1 MISAFIEVLYCMN
14 VCGSF
19 ISLSLSVFFL
29 FPLKGADSSD
39 TNWENFFQIL
49 SSGENAISAAPADQ
63 KANLLKKNLRLSV
76 SQIVENSSE
85 SLEGEEISDVLE
97 YLIPVFDVWGDQD
110 KCGQVLAG
118 ILGLPPERVGKISS
132 LSQIKAFEK
141 ELRQAVALK
150 RMKTFADHYNYAA
163 MERAILHLSSK
174 YPNVYKK
181 GETHLQKLKELKA
194 SHPDIKNWIA
204 SATMKD
210 FDELKGLVD
219 FRMTALVKENPEVN
233 FKDLLFVRRYSSTGN
248 ATHHQAD
255 KPENFWGLTMPDEGK
270 TYYSEI
276 ISRDIKEIESSGA
289 RIFTNDRWTG
299 FIDLNFEGDKL
310 LMTSNRFD
318 KENRRPWDIFELDM
332 KTGEAL
338 SLTDT
343 MPLDTDSY
351 DGCYLPDGRIMFVNT
366 SGYQGVPCDDGNPY
380 VGNLHLLDRKNDAVR
395 RLTLD
400 QDNNYSPTMLAD
412 GRVLYLRWEYTES
425 AHYFSRILMHMN
437 PDGTDQK
444 EYYGSNSYW
453 PNSLFKAKPIP
464 GKPGMFISTV
474 SGHHGT
480 KRVGELALFD
490 INRGRYETEGAIQK
504 IPGYGKPVENIT
516 KDSLVNNIAT
526 PYFTDPYP
534 LSETFFL
541 ASCSLAPTNYR
552 MNIVF
557 CDVFDNII
565 PLTATN
571 SLTYEEPK
579 PLQAR
584 KKPPVIPDRVDLKS
598 TKATAYITNINE
610 GRAMKGVPAGKAKA
624 LRVFTSEYSP
634 RHYGSHYAMGIES
647 NWDLKVIYGTT
658 PVEKDGSVIF
668 EVPANQPVTVQV
680 LDEKGRA
687 LALMRSW
694 FTAMPGETLSCI
706 GCHEKQNEAPPARK
720 TLASRKKPSQLTPWH
735 GPARTFSFLN
745 EIQPVLDKNCIACH
759 NGDKKEMPNFAST
772 DAVKGGLAQTLSRG
786 FAPGSVS
793 YYALHPY
800 VRRNGPEGNYK
811 GLEPCEFLADT
822 SELIQVL
829 EKGHHGVKLSPEE
842 WDRLY
847 TWIDM
852 NVPYIGYWPGDINE
866 SRMARRYEL
875 HQRFTTIKR
884 DYVTMYD
891 YLYKRQPVQAAG
903 MPASVKE
910 EKPAPTVEGFPF
922 AVQKELEQVS
932 YDLGNNVSMKFRKIP
947 AGKFVMGSNEETPAE
962 SPAHAM
968 TISSPYW
975 MGETEVSLEQYRQ
988 FDPEYKNGYYD
999 MHWKDQVRP
1008 GYDMDENPQYPAI
1021 RITWTKAM
1029 EFCRWLSQKTGKKV
1043 TLPTEAQWEFAARAG
1058 SDKPLS
1064 FGDRK
1069 EDFSAYANLADLS
1082 LKKLAVYGID
1092 PQPIPNA
1099 DKTMDFVPRE
1109 EWDDKY
1115 LNLAPVAHYKPNA
1128 FGLYDMIGNA
1138 SEWTRSEYVSY
1149 PWKDDD
1155 RNGKDENIDVERV
1168 VRGGSWRD
1176 RPIRATTTWRWKY
1189 PAWRKIHNVGFRV
1202 IIED

>member
-1 MISAFIEVLYCMN
+1 MKAF
-14 VCGSF
+14 GSL
-19 ISLSLSVFFL
+19 IALSLSVFL
-29 FPLKGADSSD
+29 ICPLQGQWADSS
-39 TNWENFFQIL
+39 NNHWENVFQIL
-49 SSGENAISAAPADQ
+49 SSGESSVSEAPANQ
-63 KANLLKKNLRLSV
+63 KVNLLKKNLRQNV
-76 SQIVENSSE
+76 SRIVKTLPE
-85 SLEGEEISDVLE
+85 SLVGEEIADVIE
-97 YLIPVFDVWGDQD
+97 YLMPVFDAWGDPGQ
-110 KCGQVLAG
+110 CGLVLAG
-118 ILGLPPERVGKISS
+118 LLDIPQERVGKISS
-132 LSQIKAFEK
+132 LSQIKDFET

-150 RMKTFADHYNYAA
+150 RMKTFAEHYDYEA

-174 YPNVYKK
+174 YPDVYKN
-181 GETHLQKLKELKA
+181 GVIHLQQLKTLKA
-194 SHPDIKNWIA
+194 KHPDIKNWIA
-204 SATMKD
+204 AATMKD
-210 FDELKGLVD
+210 FQELKELVD
-219 FRMTALVKENPEVN
+219 FRMTVLVKENPEVN
-233 FKDLLFVRRYSSTGN
+233 VKDVIFVRRYSSTGN

-255 KPENFWGLTMPDEGK
+255 KPENFWGLTMPEEGK

-276 ISRDIKEIESSGA
+276 IKRDIQDIESSGNKV
-289 RIFTNDRWTG
+289 FTNDRWTG
-299 FIDLNFEGDKL
+299 FIDLNFDGDKL
-310 LMTSNRFD
+310 LMTTNRFD
-318 KENRRPWDIFELDM
+318 KENRRPWDIFELDL
-332 KTGEAL
+332 KTGNAQ

-351 DGCYLPDGRIMFVNT
+351 DGCYLPDGRILFVNT

-380 VGNLHLLDRKNDAVR
+380 VGNLHLLDRKSNAVR

-453 PNSLFKAKPIP
+453 PNCLFKAKPIP
-464 GKPGMFISTV
+464 GKAGMFIATV

-480 KRVGELALFD
+480 KRVGELVLFD
-490 INRGRYETEGAIQK
+490 SNRGRSETEGAIQH
-504 IPGYGKPVENIT
+504 IPGYGKPVANIT
-516 KDSLVNNIAT
+516 KDMLVDNIST

-534 LSETFFL
+534 FSETSFL
-541 ASCSLAPTNYR
+541 ASCSLAPTNNH

-557 CDVFDNII
+557 CDIFDNIV
-565 PLTATN
+565 PLTATH
-571 SLTYEEPK
+571 SLTYEEPR
-579 PLQAR
+579 PLQSR
-584 KKPPVIPDRVDLKS
+584 KKPPVIPDRVNLNS
-598 TKATAYITNINE
+598 AKATVYITNINQ
-610 GRAMKGVPAGKAKA
+610 GRAMKDVPAGKARA
-624 LRVFTSEYSP
+624 LRIFTSEYSP
-634 RHYGSHYAMGIES
+634 RHYGSHYAMGVES

-658 PVEKDGSVIF
+658 PIEKDGSVMF

-680 LDEKGRA
+680 LDEHGRA

-720 TLASRKKPSQLTPWH
+720 VLASTKKPASLTTWH

-745 EIQPVLDKNCIACH
+745 EIQPVLDKNCITCH
-759 NGDKKEMPNFAST
+759 NGDNKEIPNFAST
-772 DAVKGGLAQTLSRG
+772 DPVKGVMTQALSRG
-786 FAPGSVS
+786 FAPGSGS

-800 VRRNGPEGNYK
+800 VRRNGPEGNYQ
-811 GLEPCEFLADT
+811 GLNACEFFVDT
-822 SELIQVL
+822 SELVQL
-829 EKGHHGVKLSPEE
+829 LAKGHHDVQLSSED

-852 NVPYIGYWPGDINE
+852 NVPYLGYWPGDVNE

-891 YLYKRQPVQAAG
+891 YLYQRQPVKATD
-903 MPASVKE
+903 MTVSLKKE
-910 EKPAPTVEGFPF
+910 QQNPVVVEGFPF
-922 AVQKELEQVS
+922 TMQKELEQVS

-947 AGKFVMGSNEETPAE
+947 AKHFVMGSNDETAAE
-962 SPAHAM
+962 RPAHVAL
-968 TISSPYW
+968 ISSPYW
-975 MGETEVSLEQYRQ
+975 MGETEVSLAQYRQ

-1008 GYDMDENPQYPAI
+1008 GYNMDENTQYPAI
-1021 RITWTKAM
+1021 RISWVKAM
-1029 EFCRWLSQKTGKKV
+1029 EFCQWLSQKIGKKV
-1043 TLPTEAQWEFAARAG
+1043 TLPTESQWEFAARAG
-1058 SDKPLS
+1058 SDKALA
-1064 FGDRK
+1064 FGKVD
-1069 EDFSAYANLADLS
+1069 EDFSTHANLADVS

-1099 DKTMDFVPRE
+1099 DKSMDFVPRT

-1138 SEWTRSEYVSY
+1138 AEWTRSEYVSY
-1149 PWKDDD
+1149 PWKDDG
-1155 RNGKDENIDVERV
+1155 RNGQEGNMDVERV